1 MRLVLLLTPLLC
13 LSACGTVCDAAV
25 AAENAANQ
33 RGEPCGSNSKVT
45 VHDANKCNSGL
56 SKCSPDD
63 TKAIQSYIDC
73 LNNLPQCTTDT
84 QTSWNFSA
92 LGCELQPVGKIS
104 GTCSSA
110 IF

>member
-1 MRLVLLLTPLLC
+1 MRLALLLTPLLC
-13 LSACGTVCDAAV
+13 LSACGTICDTAV

-33 RGEPCGSNSKVT
+33 RGQPCNSTVT

-63 TKAIQSYIDC
+63 TKAIQGYIDC
-73 LNNLPQCTTDT
+73 LNNLPQCSTDT
-84 QTSWNFSA
+84 KTSWDFSA

-104 GTCSSA
+104 ATCSGA